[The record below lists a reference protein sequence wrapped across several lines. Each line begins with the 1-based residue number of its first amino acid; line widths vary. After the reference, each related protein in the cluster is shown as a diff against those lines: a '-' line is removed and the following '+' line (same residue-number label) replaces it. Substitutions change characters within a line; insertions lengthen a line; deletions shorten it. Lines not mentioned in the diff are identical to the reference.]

1 LPVVVAGVVVV
12 EVVGVVV
19 VWVLVELV
27 VGVVLVGVV
36 VVWVLVELVVGV
48 LVVARWQSCAASW
61 LTVEAPW
68 VRFWRRFGLIVEGR
82 LETSSAKLRLALCAV
97 AQSLDETAA
106 ETWSSLLLRLFAWSP
121 ESSPRPPPQA
131 AMTKDVAKPSP
142 PATSARGT

>member
-1 LPVVVAGVVVV
+1 VVAGVVAV

-27 VGVVLVGVV
+27 VGVVVVAVVAAVV
-36 VVWVLVELVVGV
+36 VGVVGV
-48 LVVARWQSCAASW
+48 LLVARWQSCAASW

-82 LETSSAKLRLALCAV
+82 LETSSAKLRLALCAD
-97 AQSLDETAA
+97 AQSLAETAA
-106 ETWSSLLLRLFAWSP
+106 ETWLSLLLRLFAWSP
-121 ESSPRPPPQA
+121 ESRPVPPPQA
-131 AMTKDVAKPSP
+131 AMIKDVAKPSP